1 MRLVP
6 TMQQTVIAQGWAWD
20 AATRTH
26 STKVRYEAENIIEAQ
41 QWIKRNS
48 LMMEDLCI
56 VRRNDDFILTAL
68 LDGFG
73 KLAQVSE

>member
-6 TMQQTVIAQGWAWD
+6 
-20 AATRTH
+20 
-26 STKVRYEAENIIEAQ
+26 ENIIEAQ

-73 KLAQVSE
+73 KLTQVSE